1 MSHSEVASTECY
13 NCGAVLQGAYC
24 GTCGQR
30 AQPLNPSLQD
40 FLHELTHE
48 LLHVDGKIFR
58 SVRRLLFSPGFLTRE
73 QFEGRRS
80 RWMNPIRLYLIF
92 SLLYFGAA
100 ALASTQEMRVH
111 VSGTTA
117 QEEAEGLQRFG
128 YASQQEAEEALAHA
142 RAKWA
147 PRVMFLLVPFYAW
160 LIQLTARRSG
170 RNYPQHLYFA
180 LHVHAAW
187 FALGALAAAVSLVLP
202 AVASRVVSTLLV
214 VCGLTYAVLAYRTAY
229 QRTILESTWRS
240 MIVLLVYWIATIAT
254 LLAILLPVLFWH
266 R

>member
-1 MSHSEVASTECY
+1 MSVANS
-13 NCGAVLQGAYC
+13 
-24 GTCGQR
+24 
-30 AQPLNPSLQD
+30 
-40 FLHELTHE
+40 
-48 LLHVDGKIFR
+48 
-58 SVRRLLFSPGFLTRE
+58 
-73 QFEGRRS
+73 RRS

-92 SLLYFGAA
+92 SLFYFGAA

-128 YASQQEAEEALAHA
+128 YASQEEAEEALAHA

-160 LIQLTARRSG
+160 MIQLTARRSG

-180 LHVHAAW
+180 MHVHAAW

-202 AVASRVVSTLLV
+202 AVAARVVSTLLV

-240 MIVLLVYWIATIAT
+240 MIVLFVYWIATIAT

>member
-1 MSHSEVASTECY
+1 MAPY
-13 NCGAVLQGAYC
+13 CGAPIAAPAVREPSRSI
-24 GTCGQR
+24 R
-30 AQPLNPSLQD
+30 ACRISCTSSRTNCCTWTGRSSD
-40 FLHELTHE
+40 
-48 LLHVDGKIFR
+48 

-73 QFEGRRS
+73 HFEGRRS

-187 FALGALAAAVSLVLP
+187 FALGALAAAVSLVT
-202 AVASRVVSTLLV
+202 ASLRLARRVHAPGCVRPD
-214 VCGLTYAVLAYRTAY
+214 VCGPRVPDRHTSGPSSNRPGG
-229 QRTILESTWRS
+229 R
-240 MIVLLVYWIATIAT
+240 
-254 LLAILLPVLFWH
+254 
-266 R
+266 